1 MVISKTVNASV
12 MRSINFS
19 TILELIRRE
28 SPISRS
34 KIAERLGMSLPTV
47 MRIIDE
53 LVEEKLVVD
62 ANGTEW
68 SGGRRRTLLK
78 FNESGYVVIGIDLGG
93 TKMYGAVSDLG
104 GKVYHEVHIERH
116 GTTEDDS
123 YRWLV
128 ELIEDLIELSRR
140 DGHEIRGIGVGAPGI
155 TRSREGIVRWAPSL
169 NWREFPLKA
178 RLTDHFGLPVVV
190 DNDVNLAALGEWW
203 FGSGHAV
210 NNMVLIAIGT
220 GIGAGIILDGAL
232 YRGTNEA
239 AGEIGYLLPGRQ
251 YLGRRYDQFGAFEGL
266 ASGTGIAERAAAL
279 LPADHPLAQRELSAE
294 DVFAAQRDGE
304 AWAKQV
310 VDETV
315 DYLALGIATVS
326 ALFDPEL
333 IVLGGGVSGAS
344 DVLLQPI
351 LDRIDGAIPLAPNL
365 QVSTLGRR
373 AVVMGTITSVLH
385 LTTDYYVLRRLI

>member
-123 YRWLV
+123 YKWLV

-279 LPADHPLAQRELSAE
+279 LPTDHPLAQRELSAE

>member
-1 MVISKTVNASV
+1 MVVSKSVNASV

-104 GKVYHEVHIERH
+104 GTVLHEVHIERH

-123 YRWLV
+123 FRWLV
-128 ELIEDLIELSRR
+128 GLIEDLIEMSQR
-140 DGHEIRGIGVGAPGI
+140 DGHAIRGIGVGAPGI
-155 TRSREGIVRWAPSL
+155 TRSREGVVTWAPSL
-169 NWREFPLKA
+169 NWRDFPLKA
-178 RLTDHFGLPVVV
+178 RLSDRFGLPVVV

-210 NNMVLIAIGT
+210 NNLVFIAIGT

-251 YLGRRYDQFGAFEGL
+251 YLGRQYDQFGAFEGL
-266 ASGTGIAERAAAL
+266 ASGTGIAERAQAL
-279 LPADHPLAQRELSAE
+279 LPADHPLGKRTLTAE
-294 DVFAAQRDGE
+294 DVFAAQRHGE
-304 AWAKQV
+304 GWAQQV

-315 DYLALGIATVS
+315 DYLAMGIAAVS
-326 ALFDPEL
+326 TLFDPEM
-333 IVLGGGVSGAS
+333 IVLGGGVSGAF

-351 LDRIDGAIPLAPNL
+351 LNRIEGVIPLVPNL
-365 QVSTLGRR
+365 HVSTLGRR